1 MQSLDSVLKRRA
13 ASRWTR
19 IHPIFAIG
27 QLGVF
32 IVSLAMIALY
42 ALHLVPFAMVQLSV
56 LTKIVFM
63 IGAVITGSLWEHDVY
78 GRWWFAHE
86 FFVEDV
92 MTANVFALHVA
103 YLIAYYGFPTNT
115 PAILSLLGIAYAV
128 YGLNVAQYIASHMHF
143 GRHETERN
151 QKNGLAA

>member
-1 MQSLDSVLKRRA
+1 
-13 ASRWTR
+13 
-19 IHPIFAIG
+19 
-27 QLGVF
+27 
-32 IVSLAMIALY
+32 
-42 ALHLVPFAMVQLSV
+42 MVHLSV
-56 LTKIVFM
+56 LTKIAFM

-103 YLIAYYGFPTNT
+103 YLISYYAFPQHMTAT
-115 PAILSLLGIAYAV
+115 LTLLGIAYAV

-143 GRHETERN
+143 GRHEEAQN
-151 QKNGLAA
+151 KSKGDVAA